1 MSIVR
6 DAARMA
12 LIALALAGI
21 GVALAAAWLVD
32 RVYDTVTA

>member
-6 DAARMA
+6 DAARMV
-12 LIALALAGI
+12 LITLALAGI
-21 GVALAAAWLVD
+21 GVALAAAWLAD